1 MEFIIDRTEV
11 DVLMGTA
18 KGIYQDTDLN
28 RVEEAVAEISAQ
40 FHSLGIDLELV
51 VKTDWKPPE
60 DYSPENWI
68 TEKQM
73 TRYLENVAVIHGLFP
88 VAIQLPQSMSDLN
101 WEDANN
107 IEKILKAA
115 VSRITAMKQSY
126 RYSGEFYAGEEK

>member
-73 TRYLENVAVIHGLFP
+73 TRYLENVAVIRGLFP

-107 IEKILKAA
+107 IEKILKAT

>member
-1 MEFIIDRTEV
+1 MQFITDRTEA

-18 KGIYQDTDLN
+18 KSMYQDTDLN

-40 FHSLGIDLELV
+40 FHALGIGLKLV

-60 DYSPENWI
+60 DYSTENWV

-73 TRYLENVAVIHGLFP
+73 ARYLENVAAIRTLFP
-88 VAIQLPQSMSDLN
+88 VAIQLPQSMSNLT

-107 IEKILKAA
+107 IEKVLKTAVERIAA
-115 VSRITAMKQSY
+115 IKQSY

>member
-1 MEFIIDRTEV
+1 MQFITDRTEA

-18 KGIYQDTDLN
+18 KSMYQDTDLN

-40 FHSLGIDLELV
+40 FHALGIGLKLV

-60 DYSPENWI
+60 DYSTENWV

-73 TRYLENVAVIHGLFP
+73 ARYLENVAAIRTLFP
-88 VAIQLPQSMSDLN
+88 VAIQLPQSMSNLT

-107 IEKILKAA
+107 IEKILKTAVERIAA
-115 VSRITAMKQSY
+115 IKQSY